1 MVEGPVDEIN
11 VIVTRRD
18 SEERSGY
25 SFRGRVIVGR
35 DEACDLRLQDR
46 LVSRRHA
53 IFSRTES
60 GSVSVRDLN
69 SSNGTVVNGRDLRG
83 AEATVVGDT
92 RVELG
97 PYVIL
102 VSPGDEGTLLMERD
116 KIAALSGDDDEAPEA
131 AEFRR

>member
-35 DEACDLRLQDR
+35 DEACDLRLPDR

-53 IFSRTES
+53 IFSRTEN

-69 SSNGTVVNGRDLRG
+69 SSNGTVVNGRDLHGGGGHGRG
-83 AEATVVGDT
+83 RQQSRAGA
-92 RVELG
+92 L
-97 PYVIL
+97 
-102 VSPGDEGTLLMERD
+102 RD
-116 KIAALSGDDDEAPEA
+116 YGQP
-131 AEFRR
+131 RR

>member
-1 MVEGPVDEIN
+1 MIEGPVDEIN

-35 DEACDLRLQDR
+35 DEACDLRLPDR

-53 IFSRTES
+53 IFSRKES
-60 GSVSVRDLN
+60 GSVAIRDLN
-69 SSNGTVVNGRDLRG
+69 SSNGTVVNGRDLHG
-83 AEATVVGDT
+83 AEVTVLGDT

-102 VSPGDEGTLLMERD
+102 VSAGDESTLLMTRD
-116 KIAALSGDDDEAPEA
+116 KIAALSGDDDEASEA
-131 AEFRR
+131 DS

>member
-1 MVEGPVDEIN
+1 MDEIN

-35 DEACDLRLQDR
+35 DEGCDLRLPDR

-53 IFSRTES
+53 IFSRTDS
-60 GSVSVRDLN
+60 GSLAIRDLN
-69 SSNGTVVNGRDLRG
+69 SSNGTVVNGRNLRG
-83 AEATVVGDT
+83 AEVTVAGDT

-102 VSPGDEGTLLMERD
+102 VSPGDESTLLMSRD
-116 KIAALSGDDDEAPEA
+116 RIAALSGNDDEAPEA
-131 AEFRR
+131 DT